1 MIEKLITV
9 DGGVIRKDDVTLTI
23 APGCLAEET
32 EITLKKHDQSMDFKS
47 LLDLGLIDTL
57 PYVFELLP
65 DGLKFLKPAHLTIRF
80 EAKTTIDSELCILHR
95 THEDTVWEQVANDI
109 EENIAKGIARM
120 KINRFSFWS
129 YFMAWGGEL
138 ARFLSHINNSFSC
151 CAYVFY
157 RRQQAMNPLE
167 ISVVLISEF
176 VDTNQETPRQLQ
188 YHKNKKYIQGGEGVL
203 KTVHTNLQ
211 LEISLRF
218 PGIERPPYPFTVDL
232 RLLDSVG
239 FVVNE
244 FEAVDING
252 PANGLVEV
260 HEVQRN
266 GEKNIL
272 WRLNVCEG
280 LKNTREEG
288 DH

>member
-23 APGCLAEET
+23 GSGCLAEET
-32 EITLKKHDQSMDFKS
+32 EITLIKHDQNMNFKS
-47 LLDLGLIDTL
+47 MLFLGLIETP

-80 EAKTTIDSELCILHR
+80 EATLDSQLCILHR
-95 THEDTVWEQVANDI
+95 SHEDTVWELAANDI
-109 EENIAKGIARM
+109 EKNSAKGIARM
-120 KINRFSFWS
+120 KINGFSFWS

-157 RRQQAMNPLE
+157 RRQQTMNRLE

-176 VDTNQETPRQLQ
+176 VIRNQETPRQLQ
-188 YHKNKKYIQGGEGVL
+188 YHKNKKYTQGGEGVL

-211 LEISLRF
+211 LEISLQF
-218 PGIERPPYPFTVDL
+218 PGIERPPYSFTVDL
-232 RLLDSVG
+232 PQLDSIG

-252 PANGLVEV
+252 PANGTVEV

-280 LKNTREEG
+280 VKNTGEEG
-288 DH
+288 DY